1 MLVFGVLGVFFKQT
15 IKYPRKRN
23 KTADEAGLC
32 I

>member
-1 MLVFGVLGVFFKQT
+1 MLVFGVFFKQT

-23 KTADEAGLC
+23 KTADEAGSC